1 VVTEAGMFVSAAVQR
16 RREVAPIVACFY
28 AVRDLPYALD
38 GAHDRAG
45 LLLQGRGDCLAKSE
59 LMRLAAGVL
68 QIPGRYAWWPYLL
81 PDVVPEVAELPS
93 RLDVHRAAQL
103 RVGGS
108 WVLADATHHPGLR
121 HTRLRVCDW
130 DGRHDTRPAYP
141 PAGPVQVE
149 DVAQE
154 AVRQAREQVRLW
166 AAGCPGDVLARWRS
180 AYVAWLRQHE

>member
-1 VVTEAGMFVSAAVQR
+1 VVTEAGMFVSAAVTR

-38 GAHDRAG
+38 GAHDGAG
-45 LLLQGRGDCLAKSE
+45 LLLKGRGDCLAKSE
-59 LMRLAAGVL
+59 LMRLAARVL
-68 QIPGRYAWWPYLL
+68 QIPARYAWWLYLL

-93 RLDVHRAAQL
+93 RLDVHRAVQL

-108 WVLADATHHPGLR
+108 WVLADATHHPGFR
-121 HTRLRVCDW
+121 HTGLRVCGW
-130 DGRHDTRPAYP
+130 DGRHDTQPAYP
-141 PAGPVQVE
+141 PAGPVLVE
-149 DVAQE
+149 DVAHD

-166 AAGCPGDVLARWRS
+166 TESCPGEVLARWRS